1 MRQQFLASRYDVAG
15 REWYLEDGSPGVCEV
30 CDRPVAPH
38 TQVYRRSAP
47 TLFGGG
53 DRLVHEACME
63 LYDPY
68 LSHSGGLHHA
78 GPQSLTVSRGMRP
91 GR

>member
-15 REWYLEDGSPGVCEV
+15 REWYLEDEVSPGVCEV
-30 CDRPVAPH
+30 CDRPIAPH
-38 TQVYRRSAP
+38 THVYHRNTP
-47 TLFGGG
+47 TLFSSG
-53 DRLVHEACME
+53 DHLVHEACME

-68 LSHSGGLHHA
+68 MNRSGPA
-78 GPQSLTVSRGMRP
+78 SLTVSRGMRP